1 MARVRLRVRF
11 LETDRSRRGRRA
23 LSDRPRL
30 VVRRDEVDRIVV
42 FSPKRRGFHAHSTGR
57 DRGFAAKTD
66 RRAACLCLDGSIVF
80 LIRVGVVTMNLRN
93 RIGLHGSYLL
103 GVSGIGFALPYLP
116 LYLSRQG
123 LSAGAISMIWA
134 VAALTSLAQFPVG
147 VWSDRVGTRKPFLIA
162 ALGLVGASALLLSLG
177 TIHNVVILSLLVLL
191 FHENGIGR
199 ALVETLSGAE
209 AIHLARRDEIAS
221 ALGRLRIWKP
231 IGVLLILGLGNVLT
245 RYYDLR
251 FVFIPIAILQLA
263 GMALAF
269 LIREPAADQ
278 SEAINHINDQES
290 TDLDSDPSPA
300 TRGERSRFVSIWSDK
315 TLLVFVVAMILFHF
329 ANAPGGVYLG
339 LYLKND
345 LGAQEHMLSTAFVIS
360 MIAWML
366 VVRPAGRL
374 ADRWGRKPLLIVAWV
389 GMALRLLIVAIART
403 PEQIVVNQ
411 ALDGFSNGLFAI
423 VAAAWVTD
431 RLADPRRIGEA
442 QVIVGSSLVLGSALG
457 PFFCGFIV
465 DAIGYRVL
473 FGLLAAAGAVAT
485 LLIIACVPESIPAKT
500 RRTES
505 IASEADRS
513 LADNIAALES

>member
-1 MARVRLRVRF
+1 
-11 LETDRSRRGRRA
+11 
-23 LSDRPRL
+23 
-30 VVRRDEVDRIVV
+30 
-42 FSPKRRGFHAHSTGR
+42 
-57 DRGFAAKTD
+57 
-66 RRAACLCLDGSIVF
+66 
-80 LIRVGVVTMNLRN
+80 MNLRN

-134 VAALTSLAQFPVG
+134 LAAITSLVQFPVG
-147 VWSDRVGTRKPFLIA
+147 VWSDRVGTRKPFLIV
-162 ALGLVGASALLLSLG
+162 ALGLVGASAILLSLG
-177 TIHNVVILSLLVLL
+177 TIHNIIILSLLVLL

-209 AIHLARRDEIAS
+209 AIHLARRDEIAA

-231 IGVLLILGLGNVLT
+231 IGVLLVLGLGNILT
-245 RYYDLR
+245 RYYALR
-251 FVFIPIAILQLA
+251 FVFIPIAILQIA
-263 GMALAF
+263 GAALAF
-269 LIREPAADQ
+269 LIREPAADPFNK
-278 SEAINHINDQES
+278 NHNRTDSES
-290 TDLDSDPSPA
+290 TENVAARPLAPADEAPSE
-300 TRGERSRFVSIWSDK
+300 GSRFVSIWRDK
-315 TLLVFVVAMILFHF
+315 TLLVFVAAMILFHF

-345 LGAQEHMLSTAFVIS
+345 LGAQEHILSTAFVIS

-374 ADRWGRKPLLIVAWV
+374 ADRWGRKPLLIVAWIT
-389 GMALRLLIVAIART
+389 MALRLLIVAIART

-473 FGLLAAAGAVAT
+473 FGLLAVVGAIAV
-485 LLIIACVPESIPAKT
+485 LLIIAFVPESIPAKT
-500 RRTES
+500 RRDES
-505 IASEADRS
+505 IVPESERP
-513 LADNIAALES
+513 LVENIAALES

>member
-1 MARVRLRVRF
+1 
-11 LETDRSRRGRRA
+11 
-23 LSDRPRL
+23 
-30 VVRRDEVDRIVV
+30 
-42 FSPKRRGFHAHSTGR
+42 
-57 DRGFAAKTD
+57 
-66 RRAACLCLDGSIVF
+66 
-80 LIRVGVVTMNLRN
+80 MNLRN

-123 LSAGAISMIWA
+123 LSAGSISMIWA
-134 VAALTSLAQFPVG
+134 VAAITSLVQFPVG

-162 ALGLVGASALLLSLG
+162 ALGLVGAAALLLSLG
-177 TIHNVVILSLLVLL
+177 TIHNIIILSLLVLL

-209 AIHLARRDEIAS
+209 AIHLARRDEIAA

-231 IGVLLILGLGNVLT
+231 IGVLLVLGLGNVLT

-251 FVFIPIAILQLA
+251 FVFIPIAILQIA
-263 GMALAF
+263 GAALAF
-269 LIREPAADQ
+269 LIREPAAEQ
-278 SEAINHINDQES
+278 SKTIYNINNNKFIENVSGRSASDEAGSEG
-290 TDLDSDPSPA
+290 A
-300 TRGERSRFVSIWSDK
+300 RFASIWRDK
-315 TLLVFVVAMILFHF
+315 TLLVFVAAMILFHF

-345 LGAQEHMLSTAFVIS
+345 LGAQEHILSTAFVIS

-374 ADRWGRKPLLIVAWV
+374 ADRWGRKPLLIVAWTA
-389 GMALRLLIVAIART
+389 MALRLLIVAIART

-465 DAIGYRVL
+465 AAIGYRVL
-473 FGLLAAAGAVAT
+473 FGLLAAVGAIAV
-485 LLIIACVPESIPAKT
+485 LLIIAFVPESIPAKP
-500 RRTES
+500 RRDES
-505 IASEADRS
+505 IVREPETP
-513 LADNIAALES
+513 LVENIAALES